1 MLSGRMEHGLPL
13 NTPVVGDTV
22 IPLDGEGVPMHDEP
36 VTATSKNIKLVERQV
51 KKGRALVAITVYGSD
66 GMFSEGEMGEIER
79 KVISEANLDKKD
91 FIVPGLGN
99 CSAKGNWREILC
111 PVNDLKYQIGEDS
124 YSMMFSLS
132 MREFLKTDMNRY

>member
-1 MLSGRMEHGLPL
+1 MGLARIVLTLPTIISSTGLS
-13 NTPVVGDTV
+13 
-22 IPLDGEGVPMHDEP
+22 DEP
-36 VTATSKNIKLVERQV
+36 VSATSKNIRLVEKQV

-79 KVISEANLDKKD
+79 KVISDAKLDKKD

-111 PVNDLKYQIGEDS
+111 PVKDLRYEIGEDS

-132 MREFLKTDMNRY
+132 KGNYATCLMREFLKTDMNRY

>member
-1 MLSGRMEHGLPL
+1 
-13 NTPVVGDTV
+13 
-22 IPLDGEGVPMHDEP
+22 
-36 VTATSKNIKLVERQV
+36 
-51 KKGRALVAITVYGSD
+51 LVAITVYGSD

-79 KVISEANLDKKD
+79 KVISDANLDKKD

-111 PVNDLKYQIGEDS
+111 PVNDLKYEIGEDS

-132 MREFLKTDMNRY
+132 KGNYATCLMREFLKTDMNRY